1 MPGRL
6 DLPRQAR
13 LLAGSAFSR
22 VFATRKARSNRY
34 FTIHYAPADK
44 PRLGM
49 AVSRRVSNK
58 AVVRNRIRRQIRE
71 SFRHQRA
78 LVKAMDY
85 VVVARKAAADVDNAG
100 LREAL
105 DQLWQR
111 FSVDQ

>member
-6 DLPRQAR
+6 HLPRQAR
-13 LLAGSAFSR
+13 LLAGPEFSR
-22 VFATRKARSNRY
+22 VFATRKARGNRY
-34 FTIHYAPADK
+34 FTIHYAPAEM

-49 AVSRRVSNK
+49 AVSRRVSNR
-58 AVVRNRIRRQIRE
+58 AVERNRIRRQIRE

-78 LVKAMDY
+78 QLQAMDY
-85 VVVARKAAADVDNAG
+85 VVVARPPASGLDNAG

-105 DQLWQR
+105 EQLWQR